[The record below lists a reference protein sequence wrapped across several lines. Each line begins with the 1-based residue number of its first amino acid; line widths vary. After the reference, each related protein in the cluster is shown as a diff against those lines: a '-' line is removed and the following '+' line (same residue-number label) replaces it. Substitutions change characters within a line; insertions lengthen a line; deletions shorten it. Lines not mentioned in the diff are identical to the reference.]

1 MEIESTNCTYYINQ
15 TIMVPEENG
24 LNGFYQI
31 IECVNKQFTIRR
43 LRSESRLFK
52 NKNEDTGD
60 IYEARIFNDFDG
72 ENFRYIDKDAIS
84 EYPVIYANFIQYEV

>member
-1 MEIESTNCTYYINQ
+1 MEITPTAYYMNQ

-24 LNGFYQI
+24 INGFYQI

-43 LRSESRLFK
+43 LRSETRLSK
-52 NKNEDTGD
+52 KKNEETGD
-60 IYEARIFNDFDG
+60 IYEARIFNNFDG

-84 EYPVIYANFIQYEV
+84 EYPVIYVNFVQYEV

>member
-1 MEIESTNCTYYINQ
+1 MEITPTAYYINQ

-24 LNGFYQI
+24 INGFYQI

-43 LRSESRLFK
+43 LRSETRLSK
-52 NKNEDTGD
+52 KKNEETDD

-72 ENFRYIDKDAIS
+72 ENFRYIDKDAIG
-84 EYPVIYANFIQYEV
+84 EYPIIYVNFVQYEV